1 MVRYTISRK
10 MLNKND
16 YGSYDKENVS
26 DADADEVTQS
36 DGLLYLSKL
45 MAKLLIEK
53 HQKNS
58 PTYDSHK

>member
-16 YGSYDKENVS
+16 YDSYDKENVS
-26 DADADEVTQS
+26 DADADEVKQS

-53 HQKNS
+53 HQKNN
-58 PTYDSHK
+58 PTCDNK

>member
-16 YGSYDKENVS
+16 YDSYDKENVS

-53 HQKNS
+53 HQKNN